1 MSGERDRR
9 FLAGWRTRRRDRPQL
24 VLLLPYEG
32 EPKAFFVADTL
43 EDERALRH
51 WLRAH
56 ELLDLPQAVLE
67 LLDAL
72 DALDDMEAA

>member
-1 MSGERDRR
+1 MS
-9 FLAGWRTRRRDRPQL
+9 ARRRARPQL

-32 EPKAFFVADTL
+32 DAKVFLIADTW
-43 EDERALRH
+43 EDECRLRQ

-56 ELLDLPQAVLE
+56 ELLDLPEAVLE

-72 DALDDMEAA
+72 DVLDEPEAA